1 MIDARKKRRIVVG
14 DVHGELDIFRE
25 IIRNAGLID
34 TKERWAGGDNI
45 LIQTG
50 DVIDRGPRSVNS
62 FDFLRQLQKEAIKT
76 GGEVIRLCGN
86 HELMI
91 LQGLFYFTNIVEPY
105 EFADVLRGEISKG
118 DVVASY
124 TDGERL
130 YTHAG
135 LRSSIA
141 ERLFDDIKSINP
153 NMNDEDIDLYLLSDY
168 INRIFRASVESG
180 ELRQHPIFHID
191 RSRGG
196 GDPVGGIFWCDFSSI
211 SLSEKAC
218 DIPQIFG
225 HTPTG
230 KNELKTAHEL
240 KLINVD
246 AGMYRLY
253 GGRMVYLE
261 ITSEGVLIQ
270 HSKKSGD
277 WTMTVLKR
285 K

>member
-50 DVIDRGPRSVNS
+50 DVINRGPCCLIVLI
-62 FDFLRQLQKEAIKT
+62 LRQLQKEAIKA

-118 DVVASY
+118 DVVALY

-141 ERLFDDIKSINP
+141 ERLFDDIKSIN
-153 NMNDEDIDLYLLSDY
+153 
-168 INRIFRASVESG
+168 R
-180 ELRQHPIFHID
+180 
-191 RSRGG
+191 
-196 GDPVGGIFWCDFSSI
+196 
-211 SLSEKAC
+211 
-218 DIPQIFG
+218 
-225 HTPTG
+225 
-230 KNELKTAHEL
+230 HE
-240 KLINVD
+240 
-246 AGMYRLY
+246 
-253 GGRMVYLE
+253 
-261 ITSEGVLIQ
+261 
-270 HSKKSGD
+270 
-277 WTMTVLKR
+277 
-285 K
+285 